1 MTPELDSRPD
11 DVGAEVEQILQDVDE
26 QLAELDGDEESQE
39 AALGELR
46 ALGGQA
52 SELLEDTDPKSLIV
66 AVDTSDDPPD
76 PDKDSLATVMEQSDS
91 EAVAKLRTILTLSK
105 LPDVDDGSLEDRVD
119 QIRELRSLSG
129 SSSAAD
135 EAAPENGSDDE
146 TDADGAEA
154 VEEDTEST
162 VDDEADT
169 DATEGSA
176 AAKEGEPDAD
186 AGSAS
191 ETEATGG
198 SSDDASSSDSSERVK
213 QKFQE
218 RLDDFRDG
226 VHSYRESLTGE
237 DDDDADDDAADDES
251 DSGMGSSSTAGRR
264 GTTFST
270 VPSRGRI
277 GITGTTRFSTMNP
290 RKNKDSD

>member
-11 DVGAEVEQILQDVDE
+11 DVGAVVEQILQDVDE
-26 QLAELDGDEESQE
+26 QLAELDGDDESNE

-76 PDKDSLATVMEQSDS
+76 PGKDSLATVMEQSDS
-91 EAVAKLRTILTLSK
+91 EAVAKLRTILNLSK
-105 LPDVDDGSLEDRVD
+105 LPDVDDGSLEDRID
-119 QIRELRSLSG
+119 QIRDLRSLSG

-135 EAAPENGSDDE
+135 EAAPADGPDDE
-146 TDADGAEA
+146 TDAEGAEA
-154 VEEDTEST
+154 VDENSDSA
-162 VDDEADT
+162 VDDDADA
-169 DATEGSA
+169 DATEGNA
-176 AAKEGEPDAD
+176 AAEEGEADAD
-186 AGSAS
+186 EGPAS

-198 SSDDASSSDSSERVK
+198 SSDEESSSDSSERVK

-218 RLDDFRDG
+218 RLDEFRDG
-226 VHSYRESLTGE
+226 VNSYRESLTGE
-237 DDDDADDDAADDES
+237 DDDDAEDDEADDES
-251 DSGMGSSSTAGRR
+251 DSGMGSSSSAGRM

-270 VPSRGRI
+270 VPSRGRV
-277 GITGTTRFSTMNP
+277 GVTGTTRFSTMNP